1 MKIYFKSLG
10 MHLKG
15 ELEYRVNFILSF
27 LSQILVFFTYY
38 FVILAL
44 FTKFDHIKG
53 FTLYEVLFCF
63 SIIQFGFSF
72 NEVFAR
78 GVDRFDNLI
87 IQGGFD
93 RLLLRPQNIILQV
106 LCSDSDFVKAS
117 RLIQAVI
124 VMVVA
129 LLNLQ
134 IPWNFMRVITVLLM
148 LFSSC
153 VIFFGI
159 FLMAA
164 SYCFYTVQGLEV
176 RNVFTDGGKHM
187 AQYPIGVFSKGFVLF
202 FTFVIPYAFVNYY
215 PLLYVL
221 GRNDNILYG
230 LSPLLVVLYLIPC
243 IIVFYL
249 GMKRYASVG
258 S

>member
-1 MKIYFKSLG
+1 MKIYFKSLA

-27 LSQILVFFTYY
+27 LSQILVFFTSY

-53 FTLYEVLFCF
+53 FTLYEVLLCF

-78 GVDRFDNLI
+78 GVDQFDKLI
-87 IQGGFD
+87 IEGGFD
-93 RLLLRPQNIILQV
+93 RLLLRPRNILLQV
-106 LCSDSDFVKAS
+106 LCSDSDFVKVS
-117 RLIQAVI
+117 RLIQAII
-124 VMVVA
+124 VLIISVA
-129 LLNLQ
+129 HLNIEWNIIKVFTLL
-134 IPWNFMRVITVLLM
+134 FMLIA
-148 LFSSC
+148 SC
-153 VIFFGI
+153 FIFFAI
-159 FLMAA
+159 FLIAA
-164 SYCFYTVQGLEV
+164 AYCFFTVQGLEV

-215 PLLYVL
+215 PLLYFLNKKESVF
-221 GRNDNILYG
+221 YAF
-230 LSPLLVVLYLIPC
+230 SPLLVVLYLIPS
-243 IIVFYL
+243 ILIFYW
-249 GMKRYASVG
+249 GMKRYTSVG

>member
-1 MKIYFKSLG
+1 MKLYFESLA

-15 ELEYRVNFILSF
+15 ELAYRVNFILSF
-27 LSQILVFFTYY
+27 LSQIIEFFTYY
-38 FVILAL
+38 FIILAL

-53 FTLYEVLFCF
+53 FTLFEVLLCF

-78 GVDRFDNLI
+78 GIDKFDELI
-87 IQGGFD
+87 IRGDFD
-93 RLLLRPQNIILQV
+93 RLLLRPKNIILQV

-117 RLIQAVI
+117 RLIQSIIVLVI
-124 VMVVA
+124 AIFHLNVSWN
-129 LLNLQ
+129 LLK
-134 IPWNFMRVITVLLM
+134 IITLLLM
-148 LFSSC
+148 LLSSC

-164 SYCFYTVQGLEV
+164 SYCFFTVQGLEV

-187 AQYPIGVFSKGFVLF
+187 AQYPIGVFSKGFVWF
-202 FTFVIPYAFVNYY
+202 FTFIIPYAFVNYY
-215 PLLYVL
+215 PLLFLL
-221 GRNDNILYG
+221 GRKSSIIYAF
-230 LSPLLVVLYLIPC
+230 SPLLVFLYLIPS
-243 IIVFYL
+243 IIAFYL
-249 GMKRYASVG
+249 GMKRYSSVG

>member
-1 MKIYFKSLG
+1 MKIYFKSLA
-10 MHLKG
+10 MHLKS

-38 FVILAL
+38 FIILAL

-53 FTLYEVLFCF
+53 FTLFEVLLCF

-78 GVDRFDNLI
+78 GIDRFDNLI

-93 RLLLRPQNIILQV
+93 RLLLRPRNIILQV
-106 LCSDSDFVKAS
+106 LCSDSDFVKSS
-117 RLIQAVI
+117 RLIQSII
-124 VMVVA
+124 VMIIA
-129 LLNLQ
+129 LCNLN
-134 IPWNFMRVITVLLM
+134 IEWNIFKVITLLLM

-164 SYCFYTVQGLEV
+164 SYCFFTVQGLEV

-187 AQYPIGVFSKGFVLF
+187 AQYPIGVFQKGFVYF
-202 FTFVIPYAFVNYY
+202 FTFIIPYAFVNYY
-215 PLLYVL
+215 PLMYFIGKEESLLYAF
-221 GRNDNILYG
+221 
-230 LSPLLVVLYLIPC
+230 SPLLVVLYLIPC
-243 IIVFYL
+243 VLVFYW
-249 GMKRYASVG
+249 GMKRYTSVG

>member
-10 MHLKG
+10 MHLKS

-38 FVILAL
+38 FIIIAL
-44 FTKFDHIKG
+44 FSKFNNIKG
-53 FTLYEVLFCF
+53 FTMYEVLLCF
-63 SIIQFGFSF
+63 AIIQFGFSF

-78 GVDRFDNLI
+78 GIDHFEKLI
-87 IQGGFD
+87 IRGDFD
-93 RLLLRPQNIILQV
+93 RLLLRPKNIILQV
-106 LCSDSDFVKAS
+106 LCSDSDFVKS
-117 RLIQAVI
+117 CRLIQAII
-124 VMVVA
+124 VLIIA
-129 LLNLQ
+129 IIKLN
-134 IPWNFMRVITVLLM
+134 IKWNLIKVITLLLM
-148 LFSSC
+148 LLSAC

-159 FLMAA
+159 FLVAA

-202 FTFVIPYAFVNYY
+202 FTFIIPYAFVNYY
-215 PLLYVL
+215 PLLYFI
-221 GRNDNILYG
+221 GKRDSILYG
-230 LSPLLVVLYLIPC
+230 FSPLIVIFYLIPC
-243 IIVFYL
+243 IIIFYL
-249 GMKRYASVG
+249 GMKRYTSVG

>member
-10 MHLKG
+10 MHLKS
-15 ELEYRVNFILSF
+15 ELEYRVSFILSF

-53 FTLYEVLFCF
+53 FTMYEVLLCF
-63 SIIQFGFSF
+63 SVIQFGYSF

-78 GVDRFDNLI
+78 GLDKFDQLI
-87 IQGGFD
+87 IRGEFD
-93 RLLLRPQNIILQV
+93 RLLVRPQNIIIQV
-106 LCSDSDFVKAS
+106 LCSNSDFVKLS
-117 RLIQAVI
+117 RLIQAII
-124 VMVVA
+124 VMIIA
-129 LLNLQ
+129 LLHLH
-134 IPWNFMRVITVLLM
+134 IEWNIMKVVTLLLM
-148 LFSSC
+148 MISAC

-159 FLMAA
+159 FLVSA

-202 FTFVIPYAFVNYY
+202 FTFIIPYAFVNYY
-215 PLLYVL
+215 PLLYLL
-221 GRNDNILYG
+221 GKIDSPIYG
-230 LSPLLVVLYLIPC
+230 LSPILVIIYLIPC
-243 IIVFYL
+243 IIIFYL
-249 GMKRYASVG
+249 GMRRYSSTG

>member
-1 MKIYFKSLG
+1 MKIYFESLA

-38 FVILAL
+38 FIILAL

-53 FTLYEVLFCF
+53 FTLYEVLLCF

-87 IQGGFD
+87 IRGDFD
-93 RLLLRPQNIILQV
+93 RLLLRPRSIILQV
-106 LCSDSDFVKAS
+106 LCSDSDFVKSS
-117 RLIQAVI
+117 RLIQAII
-124 VMVVA
+124 VMIVA
-129 LLNLQ
+129 LVHLHVE
-134 IPWNFMRVITVLLM
+134 WNIWKVITLILM

-159 FLMAA
+159 FLAA
-164 SYCFYTVQGLEV
+164 AAYCFFTVQGLEV

-187 AQYPIGVFSKGFVLF
+187 AQYPIGVFQKGFVWF
-202 FTFVIPYAFVNYY
+202 FTFIIPYAFVNYY
-215 PLLYVL
+215 PLLFFL
-221 GRNDNILYG
+221 GRKESSLYAF
-230 LSPLLVVLYLIPC
+230 SPLLVILFLIPC
-243 IIVFYL
+243 VLIFYW

>member
-1 MKIYFKSLG
+1 MKLYFKSLG
-10 MHLKG
+10 MHLKA

-27 LSQILVFFTYY
+27 MSQILVFFTYY

-87 IQGGFD
+87 IEGGFD
-93 RLLLRPQNIILQV
+93 RLLLRPRNIILQV
-106 LCSDSDFVKAS
+106 LCSDSDFVKSS
-117 RLIQAVI
+117 RLVQALI
-124 VMVVA
+124 VMA
-129 LLNLQ
+129 IAIHHLS
-134 IPWNFMRVITVLLM
+134 ITWNIQKVITLILM
-148 LFSSC
+148 LVSSC

-187 AQYPIGVFSKGFVLF
+187 AQYPIGVFSKGFVWF
-202 FTFVIPYAFVNYY
+202 FTFIIPYAFVNYY
-215 PLLYVL
+215 PLLYFL
-221 GRNDNILYG
+221 GKSNSIFYAY
-230 LSPLLVVLYLIPC
+230 SPLFVIIYLIPS

-249 GMKRYASVG
+249 GMKRYTSVG

>member
-1 MKIYFKSLG
+1 MKIYFKSLA

-53 FTLYEVLFCF
+53 FTLYEVLLCF

-78 GVDRFDNLI
+78 GVDRFDRLI

-93 RLLLRPQNIILQV
+93 RLLLRPRNIILQV
-106 LCSDSDFVKAS
+106 LCSDSDFVKSS
-117 RLIQAVI
+117 RLIQAII
-124 VMVVA
+124 VMVIA
-129 LLNLQ
+129 LLHLDIEWNL
-134 IPWNFMRVITVLLM
+134 MRVVTLLLM
-148 LFSSC
+148 LFSAC
-153 VIFFGI
+153 IIFFGI
-159 FLMAA
+159 FLAA
-164 SYCFYTVQGLEV
+164 AAYCFWTVQGLEV

-187 AQYPIGVFSKGFVLF
+187 AQYPIGVFQKGFVWF
-202 FTFVIPYAFVNYY
+202 FTFIIPYAFVNYY
-215 PLLYVL
+215 PLLYFL
-221 GRNDNILYG
+221 GKKESIIYG
-230 LSPLLVVLYLIPC
+230 FSPLLVILFLIPC
-243 IIVFYL
+243 IGIFYW
-249 GMKRYASVG
+249 GMKRYTSVG

>member
-1 MKIYFKSLG
+1 MKIYFKSLA

-53 FTLYEVLFCF
+53 FSLYEVLLCF
-63 SIIQFGFSF
+63 SVIQFGFSF

-78 GVDRFDNLI
+78 GIDHFDHLI
-87 IQGGFD
+87 IGGSFD

-106 LCSDSDFVKAS
+106 LCSDSDFVKVS
-117 RLIQAVI
+117 RVIQAII
-124 VMVVA
+124 V
-129 LLNLQ
+129 LIISLCHLS
-134 IPWNFMRVITVLLM
+134 ISWNFMRVITLLLM
-148 LFSSC
+148 LMSSC

-164 SYCFYTVQGLEV
+164 SYCFFTVQGLEV

-202 FTFVIPYAFVNYY
+202 FTYIIPYAFVNYY
-215 PLLYVL
+215 PLLYFL
-221 GRNDNILYG
+221 GRTDNIWYSI
-230 LSPLLVVLYLIPC
+230 SPLFVILYLIPC
-243 IIVFYL
+243 ILVFYW